1 MVVIGIDVGL
11 DGGIAFFDDGKL
23 FTVYDIPTFTVK
35 SGKKNHR
42 EYNAH
47 ALAKILRKHS
57 YDDSTMA
64 VMEKVN
70 AFPGQ
75 GVSSVFKLGQ
85 GFGVW
90 KGLLA
95 ALDVPFE
102 LVAPPVW
109 KRAMLPGMG
118 KEKDASRMKAIE
130 LFPSAAH
137 FFERKKDHGRAEA
150 ALMGEYMI
158 RRLGKERA
166 GDGETD
172 GRTERGEG
180 GNRGGEEAP

>member
-11 DGGIAFFDDGKL
+11 GGGVAVFDDGKL
-23 FTVYDIPTFTVK
+23 FAVYDIPTFTVK
-35 SGKKNHR
+35 SGKKNRR

-47 ALAKILRKHS
+47 HLAKTLREHC

-64 VMEKVN
+64 VMEKLN

-75 GVSSVFKLGQ
+75 GVSSVFKLGE

-95 ALDVPFE
+95 ALNIPFE

-130 LFPSAAH
+130 LFPTASHH
-137 FFERKKDHGRAEA
+137 FEKKNDHGKAEA
-150 ALMGEYMI
+150 ALMGEYLI
-158 RRLGKERA
+158 RRLGKER
-166 GDGETD
+166 GNDG
-172 GRTERGEG
+172 RGEG
-180 GNRGGEEAP
+180 GKSSD